1 MTRMERTLL
10 NEICTMEICQATGT
24 AGMRKP
30 CFVQHG
36 RENIVL
42 APCSKGRRPR
52 ANHPA
57 VHFSAGSRIL
67 SEIPLP
73 DITTLRRFKQYDV
86 ERYGIYIDAGHIRL
100 ENERTVVL
108 IGKTSAC
115 LSYDS
120 KGRHEVILMHGAQA
134 SIQASAWA
142 VVFVSGEHG
151 CQVIKS
157 NRQGD
162 DFMTD
167 RFYIDGKDA
176 FHGIRCFR
184 AGGRLQR
191 ACGLSVIEIRQE
203 Q

>member
-1 MTRMERTLL
+1 
-10 NEICTMEICQATGT
+10 MEICQATGT

-36 RENIVL
+36 REISCLHHVQRDVEQIIRL
-42 APCSKGRRPR
+42 FTSPQGVEFCQKY
-52 ANHPA
+52 
-57 VHFSAGSRIL
+57 HF
-67 SEIPLP
+67 P

-151 CQVIKS
+151 CQVIKKA
-157 NRQGD
+157 
-162 DFMTD
+162 TD
-167 RFYIDGKDA
+167 RAMI
-176 FHGIRCFR
+176 
-184 AGGRLQR
+184 L
-191 ACGLSVIEIRQE
+191 
-203 Q
+203 

>member
-10 NEICTMEICQATGT
+10 NEIYAQWKSAKQRAQQECENRALFNMAEKYRACTMFKGTEDLEQIIRLFTSPQGVEFCQ
-24 AGMRKP
+24 KY
-30 CFVQHG
+30 
-36 RENIVL
+36 
-42 APCSKGRRPR
+42 
-52 ANHPA
+52 
-57 VHFSAGSRIL
+57 HF
-67 SEIPLP
+67 P

-100 ENERTVVL
+100 ENDRTVVL

-151 CQVIKS
+151 CQVIKKA
-157 NRQGD
+157 
-162 DFMTD
+162 TD
-167 RFYIDGKDA
+167 RAMI
-176 FHGIRCFR
+176 
-184 AGGRLQR
+184 L
-191 ACGLSVIEIRQE
+191 
-203 Q
+203 